1 MEIPRS
7 VSHGLKKEP
16 TSWDA
21 HPSGQRQY
29 LIVFGDLPERRKV
42 GFHWHWMDAQKG
54 YSAIHQ
60 YDLETILVE
69 LTIFSPYFTELKYQM
84 LVLFLHQSPFLVWNC
99 GTWPCDMRYLQ
110 RVWWTTLFLGI
121 ENPMR
126 KRPTAKC
133 CLKLP
138 VISRPNSSHSGTID
152 AELWN

>member
-84 LVLFLHQSPFLVWNC
+84 LVLFLHQSPFLV
-99 GTWPCDMRYLQ
+99 
-110 RVWWTTLFLGI
+110 
-121 ENPMR
+121 
-126 KRPTAKC
+126 
-133 CLKLP
+133 LKLRHMAMWYEVSP
-138 VISRPNSSHSGTID
+138 ASLMNNFVSGDWKPNEKATDSKMLSQTTSD
-152 AELWN
+152 FSAEQQP